1 MKKLFITAALA
12 ASMFASAN
20 TAKIVTPSFFINN
33 YKFETVNDSIQ
44 PSTIE
49 TIEPANYVKFYDI
62 ERLVIKNVHNNRIL
76 IVDSSNKVLADTTD
90 SIDMSL
96 PCGNYTVYSQAN
108 VRSVY
113 KER

>member
-1 MKKLFITAALA
+1 MLA
-12 ASMFASAN
+12 VSMFASAKG
-20 TAKIVTPSFFINN
+20 TKEVTPSFFINN

-49 TIEPANYVKFYDI
+49 TIGPANYVKFYDI
-62 ERLVIKNVHNNRIL
+62 DRLVIKNVENNRIL
-76 IVDSSNKVLADTTD
+76 IVDAANKVWADTTD
-90 SIDMSL
+90 SIDLSL

-113 KER
+113 KEY

>member
-1 MKKLFITAALA
+1 MKKLFVTALLA
-12 ASMFASAN
+12 VSMFASAKP
-20 TAKIVTPSFFINN
+20 AKDVTPSFFINN

-44 PSTIE
+44 LSSLELIG
-49 TIEPANYVKFYDI
+49 PANYVKFYDI
-62 ERLVIKNVHNNRIL
+62 NRLVIKNVHNNRIL
-76 IVDSSNKVLADTTD
+76 IVDASNKVWADTTD

-113 KER
+113 KEY